1 VEFNGKLTKEGL
13 ERIETGIVLGDGT
26 QCKPANIDVLSEQ
39 SLHITIEEGKY
50 HQVKRMIGAAGG
62 EVTYLKRLSIGHITL
77 NGIEAINTYSEI
89 DDQDVVDFKK

>member
-1 VEFNGKLTKEGL
+1 M
-13 ERIETGIVLGDGT
+13 GDGT
-26 QCKPANIDVLSEQ
+26 QCKPANIDVLSDR